1 MQKIYSA
8 HQVYEDKRIYWI
20 RSYKAVL
27 KYMNIYS
34 HILKPITTG
43 ENDSSNR
50 RYYVTEE
57 NLKRFVRMFE
67 NSELV

>member
-8 HQVYEDKRIYWI
+8 HQVYEDKRIYCI

-27 KYMNIYS
+27 KYMNVYN

-43 ENDSSNR
+43 EDDSSNK

-57 NLKRFVRMFE
+57 NLKRFVKAFE
-67 NSELV
+67 NNELA